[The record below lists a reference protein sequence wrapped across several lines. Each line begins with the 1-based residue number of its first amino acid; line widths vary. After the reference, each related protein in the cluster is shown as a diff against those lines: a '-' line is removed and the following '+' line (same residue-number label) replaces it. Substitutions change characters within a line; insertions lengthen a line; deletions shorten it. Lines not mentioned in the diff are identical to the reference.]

1 LQINLATHS
10 QEENM
15 SPLAMLSEPISA
27 ATPPQAADYVQPRA
41 SLLAG
46 ILEMRLAAERG
57 DVLPDDL
64 PLGVNR
70 DLRPQLPRIGMA
82 ALNVYLNRSV
92 VESYPLIYTCM
103 ALAHPN

>member
-1 LQINLATHS
+1 
-10 QEENM
+10 M

-27 ATPPQAADYVQPRA
+27 ATPSQATDYVLPRA

-46 ILEMRLAAERG
+46 ILEMRLAVERG
-57 DVLPDDL
+57 DILPEDL
-64 PLGVNR
+64 PLGVDH

-82 ALNVYLNRSV
+82 ALNLYMKRTV
-92 VESYPLIYTCM
+92 VDNYPLIYTTL

>member
-1 LQINLATHS
+1 LQINLTTHS
-10 QEENM
+10 QEKNM
-15 SPLAMLSEPISA
+15 SPLALLSEPITA

-57 DVLPDDL
+57 DILPDDL
-64 PLGVNR
+64 PLGVEHN
-70 DLRPQLPRIGMA
+70 LRPQLPRIGMA
-82 ALNVYLNRSV
+82 ALNLYMNRSV
-92 VESYPLIYTCM
+92 VDNYPLIFTTL

>member
-1 LQINLATHS
+1 MQNHLATYS

-15 SPLAMLSEPISA
+15 SPLTMLSEPIGA

-46 ILEMRLAAERG
+46 MLEMRLAAERG
-57 DVLPDDL
+57 DILPDDL
-64 PLGVNR
+64 PLGVDR

-82 ALNVYLNRSV
+82 ALNLYMNRSV
-92 VESYPLIYTCM
+92 VESYPLIYTFM